1 MKNHGKV
8 KKKKTMKQLEDDQE
22 QINRD
27 RKHGRNVLL
36 TIVAA
41 VKTLGKNNLAFREK
55 NEKIY
60 QKANGNFLV

>member
-1 MKNHGKV
+1 MEMRLVKN
-8 KKKKTMKQLEDDQE
+8 KTIDKHVQE